1 MHAPLRPAS
10 PPPLRPAPPGR
21 IGRAL
26 RRTGCVARALRRLG
40 RIARALRRAGPVAR
54 ALRRLGGVERSPRGF
69 STFRPRLVVQ
79 GFFAL
84 LCLRLGWRFAGFVA
98 AARAGAA
105 DLPARPTGVDAFLP
119 IGGLVGLFDWLRNG
133 RLNAV
138 HPAATI
144 LLLLFLA
151 TAFLLRKS
159 FCSWICPIGALS
171 DALAR
176 LGRRLFGR
184 NLRPPVFVDVPLRAA
199 KYGLLAFFVHVVAG
213 MPAPL
218 LAAFI
223 ASDYN
228 RIADVKMYL
237 FFARAGAATLVVLAA
252 LAAASVVV
260 QGAWCRCLCPYGALM
275 GVFAR
280 FSPVKVRRDAAN
292 CTGCGLCDRVCPARL
307 PVSKSAAVA
316 SFECTGC
323 LDCLA
328 SCPARGALSV
338 GTKRRRFGAPLFAAL
353 LLALFFAGWGA
364 ARLAGVWENRV
375 PAADYRLLVPRAER
389 LAHPQ

>member
-1 MHAPLRPAS
+1 MHAPRRPPIPPPLRAGSTGSARGSAS
-10 PPPLRPAPPGR
+10 GAATGAIPPPLRPGPAGR
-21 IGRAL
+21 
-26 RRTGCVARALRRLG
+26 VLRRLD
-40 RIARALRRAGPVAR
+40 
-54 ALRRLGGVERSPRGF
+54 GVVRSPRGF
-69 STFRPRLVVQ
+69 RTFRARLAVQ
-79 GFFAL
+79 GFFAF
-84 LCLRLGWRFAGFVA
+84 LCLLLGWRFAGFVA

-105 DLPARPTGVDAFLP
+105 ELPARPTGVDAFLP

-176 LGRRLFGR
+176 PGRRLFGR
-184 NLRPPVFVDVPLRAA
+184 NVRPPMALDVPLRAV
-199 KYGLLAFFVHVVAG
+199 KYGLLAFFVYVVAG

-218 LAAFI
+218 LASFVQ
-223 ASDYN
+223 SDYN

-237 FFARAGAATLVVLAA
+237 FFARAGAATFVVLGV
-252 LAAASVVV
+252 LAAASVLV
-260 QGAWCRCLCPYGALM
+260 QGAWCRYLCPYGALI
-275 GVFAR
+275 GIFGR
-280 FSPVKVRRDAAN
+280 FSPVKVRRDAAK
-292 CTGCGLCDRVCPARL
+292 CTDCGVCDRVCPARL

-364 ARLAGVWENRV
+364 ARLAGAWENRV
-375 PAADYRLLVPRAER
+375 PAADYRLLVPRAEQ
-389 LAHPQ
+389 LAHPR